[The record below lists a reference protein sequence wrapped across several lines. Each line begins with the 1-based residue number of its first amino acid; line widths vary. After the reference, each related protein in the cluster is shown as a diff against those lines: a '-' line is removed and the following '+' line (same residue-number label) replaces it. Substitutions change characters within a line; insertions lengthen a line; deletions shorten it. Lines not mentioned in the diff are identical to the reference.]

1 MALTITRRIALAGL
15 SAALL
20 WPSLADAAEIHV
32 VSSGGFAAAY
42 KALAPQ
48 WEKQTGNHLITE
60 WGPSM
65 GDTESAVPQRLAR
78 HEPIDVVIMVGYA
91 LDKLVEQGK
100 VASTDNVKLARSGIG
115 VVVKQGAPE
124 PDISTVDG
132 LKRALLA
139 AKSIAYSDS
148 ASGLYIEREMFQTM
162 GIEDQVKGKAHKV
175 PAEPVGQV
183 VARGEA
189 DLGFQQISELKPIMG
204 ITLVGPLPEPLQLYT
219 DFSAGVLSDSDQKV
233 VARSLV
239 QFLASPEAATAI
251 KNSGMEP
258 AGPAK

>member
-1 MALTITRRIALAGL
+1 MIRRTFLCL
-15 SAALL
+15 ALL
-20 WPSLADAAEIHV
+20 ASLAAHTARAADIHV

-42 KALAPQ
+42 KDLAPE
-48 WEKQTGNHLITE
+48 WEKRTGNHLVTE

-65 GDTESAVPQRLAR
+65 GNTPGAVPQRLAR
-78 HEPIDVVIMVGYA
+78 GENIDVVIMVGYA
-91 LDKLVEQGK
+91 LDKLVDGGK
-100 VASTDNVKLARSGIG
+100 VGAEDGIKLARSGIG
-115 VVVKQGAPE
+115 GVVKEGAPQ
-124 PDISTVDG
+124 PDVSTVDG
-132 LKRALLA
+132 LKQALLA

-148 ASGLYIEREMFQTM
+148 ASGVYIEREMFKKM
-162 GIEDQVKGKAHKV
+162 GIEDQVRAKSHMI
-175 PAEPVGQV
+175 PATPVGEI
-183 VARGEA
+183 VAKGEA
-189 DLGFQQISELKPIMG
+189 DIGFQQISELKPIMG